1 MLSKHLSLCVCVC
14 ALLHFVWRLQLTAEQ
29 CGSRLVLVGWLT
41 VWKRERDEHSV
52 ISTRGCMLHS
62 TSVNY
67 RVACLHCQTQ
77 QTCLYECIQTPPL
90 PLPRPHAHAKR
101 RLYLLATDFA
111 FSSSSLP
118 LCLFLRCSNWRWW
131 MLCLSGARPA
141 LICLDFCSPPQSFG
155 VHTRHRLPTLLP
167 VMSERHI

>member
-1 MLSKHLSLCVCVC
+1 MLSKRVCVCVC
-14 ALLHFVWRLQLTAEQ
+14 AHFCILSKGCSWQRSSV
-29 CGSRLVLVGWLT
+29 GVGWF
-41 VWKRERDEHSV
+41 WSAGSQSERERDERSV

-77 QTCLYECIQTPPL
+77 QTCLCECIQTPPI

-118 LCLFLRCSNWRWW
+118 LCLFLRCSNWWWW
-131 MLCLSGARPA
+131 MLCHSGARPA
-141 LICLDFCSPPQSFG
+141 LICLDFCSPPQRFG
-155 VHTRHRLPTLLP
+155 MHTRHRLPTLLP